1 MPALSF
7 TLLASII
14 SVAAHAFFI
23 GRAILRPHR
32 EPAARIAWVL
42 VILSVPFAGM
52 LAYILLGE
60 TSIGRAR
67 RRAEQEALARLPAI
81 AECPGFGTDAIAEL
95 DGASFFRVGQS
106 IDGFG
111 PVDGNKVELAADSN
125 AAIDAMVRDIDAAA
139 DHVHIAFYIWLADGN
154 GLKVLQ
160 AVIRA
165 AGRGVTCRVMADSLG
180 SRLLIASEHWRA
192 LAASGVNAAVAL
204 PIGNPLWRIFRG
216 RIDLRNHRKI
226 VVIDNFITYVGS
238 QNCADPEFRIKAKFA
253 PWVDIMLRIE
263 GPLARQNQRLFANQW
278 MAVRQHEDLGPY
290 LLAPLPLRVPGGVK
304 AQVTG
309 TGPTTRN
316 SAMPEIFAS
325 VIASARRELV
335 ITTPYFVPDEFLFT
349 ALCTAARSGV
359 RVTLIVPA
367 RNDSW
372 VVAAAS
378 RSYYLSLLVAGVKL
392 HEYRGGLLHAKTMT
406 ADGQLALVGSANFD
420 RRSFDLNY
428 ENNALFAD
436 AEVTAAVR
444 QRQQDYLVG
453 SSAVSLVEVSGW
465 SMSHR
470 FFNNAIAM
478 FGPLL

>member
-7 TLLASII
+7 TLLLSII
-14 SVAAHAFFI
+14 SVAVHSLFI

-42 VILSVPFAGM
+42 VILSVPFIGM

-60 TSIGRAR
+60 TNIGRAR
-67 RRAEQEALARLPAI
+67 RRAEQEALARLPSL
-81 AECPGFGTDAIAEL
+81 AECPGFGTDAIAEP
-95 DGASFFRVGQS
+95 DSASFFRVGQS
-106 IDGFG
+106 VDGFG
-111 PVDGNKVELAADSN
+111 PVDGNQVELTEDSN
-125 AAIDAMVRDIDAAA
+125 AAVNAMVRDIDAAA
-139 DHVHIAFYIWLADGN
+139 DHVHIAFYIWLADNN

-180 SRLLIASEHWRA
+180 SRLLIESEHWRS
-192 LAASGVNAAVAL
+192 LAAHGVKTAVAL
-204 PIGNPLWRIFRG
+204 RIGNPLLRIFRG

-226 VVIDNFITYVGS
+226 VVIDNLITYVGS

-278 MAVRQHEDLGPY
+278 MAVQQHEDLGPY
-290 LLAPLPLRVPGGVK
+290 LLAPLPLTVPGGVK

-335 ITTPYFVPDEFLFT
+335 ISTPYFVPDEFLFT

-436 AEVTAAVR
+436 TDVTAAVR
-444 QRQQDYLVG
+444 QRQQDYLSA
-453 SSAVSLVEVSGW
+453 SSVVSLAEVSGW

>member
-1 MPALSF
+1 
-7 TLLASII
+7 
-14 SVAAHAFFI
+14 
-23 GRAILRPHR
+23 
-32 EPAARIAWVL
+32 
-42 VILSVPFAGM
+42 
-52 LAYILLGE
+52 
-60 TSIGRAR
+60 
-67 RRAEQEALARLPAI
+67 
-81 AECPGFGTDAIAEL
+81 
-95 DGASFFRVGQS
+95 
-106 IDGFG
+106 
-111 PVDGNKVELAADSN
+111 
-125 AAIDAMVRDIDAAA
+125 
-139 DHVHIAFYIWLADGN
+139 
-154 GLKVLQ
+154 
-160 AVIRA
+160 
-165 AGRGVTCRVMADSLG
+165 VTCRVTADSLG
-180 SRLLIASEHWRA
+180 SRLLIESEHWRS
-192 LAASGVNAAVAL
+192 LATRGVKTAVAL
-204 PIGNPLWRIFRG
+204 RIGNPLLRIFRG

-278 MAVRQHEDLGPY
+278 MAIEQQEDLGPY
-290 LLAPLPLRVPGGVK
+290 LLAPLPPNLPGSVK

-325 VIASARRELV
+325 VIAAARRELV

-359 RVTLIVPA
+359 HVTLIVPA

-378 RSYYLSLLVAGVKL
+378 RSYYLTLLIAGVKL

-436 AEVTAAVR
+436 TGVTAAVR
-444 QRQQDYLVG
+444 QRQRDYLVA
-453 SSAVSLVEVSGW
+453 SSEVSLAEVSGW